1 MENQENDNL
10 NIVSKTRPISIDE
23 VIGLDHIKH
32 SIRYEIEG
40 SIKLNQPIPSF
51 IISGPGGTG
60 KSTVANIIAALSG
73 GNVEKFLGG
82 DIKRPE
88 DLFDLAQRLQNGD
101 VVVIEEAHTLN
112 SKCQAVLLEWI
123 ENFKILGGGEYGIL
137 HPPKV
142 SFILPTTDEGQL
154 SKPFRTRCRILNTH
168 YYRIDEIAKI
178 LTKSGT
184 KLGLDLSSDPQ
195 ALQLLATSSRATPRI
210 AIMHR
215 LDMLRKVMVVDNLP
229 YNHKTVMHMLRSHNI
244 HPWGLEHN
252 DIKYC
257 KVLYKKLQDNNGKPV
272 ARKILVQATGLAE
285 NVIDNVIEAYLQ
297 QINVIKVESK
307 GRIITNQGFD
317 ILGFEPIK
325 IDIDSL
331 RAPVNMDLL
340 KELVKDEKLRKQGI
354 KGLAPK
360 LGLMYGKDN
369 AIIQDALYNI
379 GLISRKNVGIEEL
392 DELDYK

>member
-1 MENQENDNL
+1 
-10 NIVSKTRPISIDE
+10 
-23 VIGLDHIKH
+23 
-32 SIRYEIEG
+32 
-40 SIKLNQPIPSF
+40 
-51 IISGPGGTG
+51 
-60 KSTVANIIAALSG
+60 
-73 GNVEKFLGG
+73 
-82 DIKRPE
+82 
-88 DLFDLAQRLQNGD
+88 
-101 VVVIEEAHTLN
+101 
-112 SKCQAVLLEWI
+112 
-123 ENFKILGGGEYGIL
+123 
-137 HPPKV
+137 
-142 SFILPTTDEGQL
+142 
-154 SKPFRTRCRILNTH
+154 
-168 YYRIDEIAKI
+168 
-178 LTKSGT
+178 
-184 KLGLDLSSDPQ
+184 
-195 ALQLLATSSRATPRI
+195 
-210 AIMHR
+210 
-215 LDMLRKVMVVDNLP
+215 
-229 YNHKTVMHMLRSHNI
+229 MHMLRSHNI